1 MILLWLLSLGPALAE
16 PSAIAAGDD
25 IEAWEALRSTPGE
38 DRRAA
43 LRAFLEAWPAS
54 LLAEAAWVELRELG
68 EPDPGWMAE
77 HHELITRLERSRRT
91 HRTNL
96 EQVPGPL
103 PVAPLDPM
111 GEPPDLSPP
120 WVLGAHGGITFA
132 GARPYA
138 TAGLRLGRGPW
149 AVFVRGHAAEQLWG
163 ELAARLQPA
172 SWRVVWAE
180 LGADTT
186 ARASGRLGFSL
197 PLAPGWAVEAGA
209 GASGSAR
216 GLEPQ
221 GRLELSFSG
230 PLRSQRKIKN
240 R

>member
-16 PSAIAAGDD
+16 PSAIAAGEDV
-25 IEAWEALRSTPGE
+25 EAWEALRSSPDE
-38 DRRAA
+38 ERRAA
-43 LRAFLEAWPAS
+43 LRAFLEAWPES
-54 LLAEAAWVELRELG
+54 VLAEAAWAELRKLG
-68 EPDPGWMAE
+68 EPDPAWMAE
-77 HHELITRLERSRRT
+77 HRELITRLERSRRT
-91 HRTNL
+91 HRSNL
-96 EQVPGPL
+96 EQLPGPL

-111 GEPPDLSPP
+111 GEPPALKPP
-120 WVLGAHGGITFA
+120 WVLGLHGGLTFA

-149 AVFVRGHAAEQLWG
+149 AVLARGHAADQLWG
-163 ELAARLQPA
+163 ELAIRLQPA

-186 ARASGRLGFSL
+186 ARASGRVGFSL
-197 PLAPGWAVEAGA
+197 PLATRWALEAGA
-209 GASGSAR
+209 GAGASAR

-230 PLRSQRKIKN
+230 PLRAKSEVKSR
-240 R
+240 